1 MWDLIPGPT
10 ALGAQNLNQWT
21 TREVPA
27 GRFLITVVPGKSSCC
42 FDYGSFVVFS
52 EVGRVMPSALF
63 FFQKIALAVL
73 VFLNCFI
80 IYKL

>member
-1 MWDLIPGPT
+1 MSVF
-10 ALGAQNLNQWT
+10 
-21 TREVPA
+21 VP
-27 GRFLITVVPGKSSCC
+27 RPYC
-42 FDYGSFVVFS
+42 FDYCSFEYCLKS
-52 EVGRVMPSALF
+52 DRVMPSALF